1 MNEIVIPLSGWPIAL
16 AEAVKTAPHGATI
29 VVNTQD
35 KAELGI
41 ISAGKDRLNRPD
53 LIFEVRE
60 DSGDNRWHNERHDKH
75 QSEDE
80 DVYWVNEDCV
90 EALALRRSDKLSKE
104 TLDKLF
110 AWEEKVMRGR
120 RGEWYE
126 RLPGMADANGV
137 CDATGLGAPRVCIF
151 FEEALAKD
159 AEAARSGRKT
169 GQ

>member
-41 ISAGKDRLNRPD
+41 ISAGKARLDRPD

-60 DSGDNRWHNERHDKH
+60 DLDN
-75 QSEDE
+75 SEDE

-104 TLDKLF
+104 TLDQLF

-120 RGEWYE
+120 KGEWYE
-126 RLPGMADANGV
+126 RLPGMADASGV